1 MQIAVVGAGVVGV
14 CNAYFLAAQGHQVVL
29 LERYG
34 NVAQESSFGHA
45 GLVSPGLAGPI
56 ATPGA
61 PRRLMS
67 WLSRPQTPVTIKPG
81 VGPALWRWL
90 RRGYDEC
97 QLERFAANKTR
108 MQRLVAY
115 SQSLLDQLRAHYQLH
130 YEESRGVLQL
140 FRSQQDWQM
149 ARTLLD
155 AAAAGGV
162 AAREVDIDAAR
173 SIEPALSCATPL
185 AGALHFAQDESGNCA
200 LFTRQMRAICQDM
213 GVQFMFDA
221 RVEALESEGS
231 SVRLAVNGQKFA
243 ADAVVLAAGAGSLP
257 LLSRLAPR
265 LPLLA
270 VNGFSASATIRDF
283 DEAPLA
289 AIHDETYQVAI
300 SRLGNRLRVAGTYE
314 LGKDDLGL
322 SPTAIRTLVKCGED
336 WFPDAA
342 NYNTAS
348 FWCGASLCL
357 PDGSP
362 ILGRLAPGI
371 YLNIGH
377 GNHGWAMAS
386 GAGKIVA
393 DMISGHAAD
402 IDLEG
407 LTLARYG

>member
-1 MQIAVVGAGVVGV
+1 MQIVVVGAGVVGV
-14 CNAYFLAAQGHQVVL
+14 CNAYFLAAQGHQVVV

-34 NVAQESSFGHA
+34 NVAQETSFGHA

-81 VGPALWRWL
+81 VRPALWRWL
-90 RRGYDEC
+90 RRWYDEC
-97 QLERFAANKTR
+97 QLERFSANKSR
-108 MQRLVAY
+108 MQRLVGY
-115 SQSLLDQLRAHYQLH
+115 SQSLLDQLREHYQLH
-130 YEESRGVLQL
+130 YEETQGVLQL
-140 FRSQQDWQM
+140 FRTQQDWHM
-149 ARTLLD
+149 ARALLD
-155 AAAAGGV
+155 AAAADGV
-162 AAREVDIDAAR
+162 TAREVDADAVR
-173 SIEPALSCATPL
+173 MIEPALSSATPL
-185 AGALHFAQDESGNCA
+185 AGALHFAEDESGNCA
-200 LFTRQMRAICQDM
+200 LFTRQLRAICQDM
-213 GVQFMFDA
+213 GVQFLFDT
-221 RVEALESEGS
+221 RVDALHSEGRG
-231 SVRLAVNGQKFA
+231 VRLQMNGQSFS
-243 ADAVVLAAGAGSLP
+243 ADALVLAAGAGSLP
-257 LLSRLAPR
+257 FLSRLAPK

-270 VNGFSASATIRDF
+270 VNGFSASAPIRDF
-283 DEAPLA
+283 DGAPLA
-289 AIHDETYQVAI
+289 AIQDETYQVAI
-300 SRLGNRLRVAGTYE
+300 SRLGKRLRVAGTYE
-314 LGKDDLGL
+314 LGKDDMAL
-322 SPTAIRTLVKCGED
+322 SQTAIRTLVKCGED

-362 ILGRLAPGI
+362 LLGQVAPGI
-371 YLNIGH
+371 WLNVAH

-393 DMISGHAAD
+393 DLISGHTAD